1 MARNIAEFR
10 IIGQVGGID
19 AKDKVTFAN
28 VASNYNRQVEGE
40 WQEDTHWNR
49 VTCFGRCAEYAGKA
63 AKGDMVHITGRVRQ
77 TSYEREG
84 STIYSTDLVA
94 DTFSVL
100 NRANSEN

>member
-40 WQEDTHWNR
+40 WQEDTH
-49 VTCFGRCAEYAGKA
+49 
-63 AKGDMVHITGRVRQ
+63 
-77 TSYEREG
+77 
-84 STIYSTDLVA
+84 
-94 DTFSVL
+94 
-100 NRANSEN
+100 